1 MATGKVL
8 AGNTY
13 AQDTLRL
20 PPFCRMVFAVAL
32 AAATVFPVQA
42 AEYVPNPMI
51 QNVATNIAYG
61 GHERCRLD
69 VMWTKDN
76 VSQLPVLVWFHGG
89 GLVNGDK
96 FFLPFTD
103 HHIVQVAVR
112 YPFLKADGSV
122 SAEQVLDAAAQAVAW
137 TMKNIEKYRGS
148 SRKVF
153 LSGHSAGGYI
163 TLMLGMDPRWLGK
176 YGIATTD
183 LAGIAPLSGQAT
195 THFNVRKFSG
205 DTSPQFQPKIDALA
219 PLGHVAEKGYPPM
232 LVICGDPATQEWKCR
247 AEENELL
254 VSSIRACGHTNDI
267 EYVRL
272 PRTAHGSMRFPG
284 YMYVQ
289 SFIRQYAPFP
299 PVPRKTPKGK

>member
-1 MATGKVL
+1 MRILTIGTML
-8 AGNTY
+8 A
-13 AQDTLRL
+13 
-20 PPFCRMVFAVAL
+20 AL
-32 AAATVFPVQA
+32 AAMWFPARA
-42 AEYVPNPMI
+42 AEYVPNPVI
-51 QNVATNIAYG
+51 QNVETNIAYG
-61 GHERCRLD
+61 EHERCRLD
-69 VMWTKDN
+69 VMWTKDK
-76 VSQLPVLVWFHGG
+76 VRGLPVLVWFHGG
-89 GLVNGDK
+89 GLVQGDK

-122 SAEQVLDAAAQAVAW
+122 TAEQVLDAAAQAVAW
-137 TMKNIEKYRGS
+137 TLKNIENYRGS
-148 SRKVF
+148 PQKVF

-163 TLMLGMDPRWLGK
+163 TMMLGMDPRWLGK

-195 THFNVRKFSG
+195 THFNVRKFAG
-205 DTSPQFQPKIDALA
+205 DEKPQFLPKIDALA

-232 LVICGDPATQEWKCR
+232 LVVSGDPATREWKCR

-254 VSSIRACGHTNDI
+254 VASIRACGHTNDL

-272 PRTAHGSMRFPG
+272 PRTDHGSMRFPG

-289 SFIRQYAPFP
+289 SFIRQYAP
-299 PVPRKTPKGK
+299 VPRAPRNKGNAR

>member
-20 PPFCRMVFAVAL
+20 PPFCRMVFAMAI
-32 AAATVFPVQA
+32 AAATALSARA

-51 QNVATNIAYG
+51 QNVATNIVYG

-137 TMKNIEKYRGS
+137 TM
-148 SRKVF
+148 
-153 LSGHSAGGYI
+153 
-163 TLMLGMDPRWLGK
+163 
-176 YGIATTD
+176 
-183 LAGIAPLSGQAT
+183 
-195 THFNVRKFSG
+195 
-205 DTSPQFQPKIDALA
+205 
-219 PLGHVAEKGYPPM
+219 
-232 LVICGDPATQEWKCR
+232 
-247 AEENELL
+247 
-254 VSSIRACGHTNDI
+254 
-267 EYVRL
+267 
-272 PRTAHGSMRFPG
+272 
-284 YMYVQ
+284 
-289 SFIRQYAPFP
+289 
-299 PVPRKTPKGK
+299 

>member
-1 MATGKVL
+1 MSTVKMMVAAGFIATATG
-8 AGNTY
+8 
-13 AQDTLRL
+13 
-20 PPFCRMVFAVAL
+20 FFAR
-32 AAATVFPVQA
+32 A
-42 AEYVPNPMI
+42 AEYVPNPVI
-51 QNVATNIAYG
+51 QNVETNIAYC
-61 GHERCRLD
+61 EQDRCQLD
-69 VMWTKDN
+69 VMWTKDK

-122 SAEQVLDAAAQAVAW
+122 TAAHVLDAAAQAVAW
-137 TMKNIEKYRGS
+137 TMKNIANYKGS
-148 SRKVF
+148 PRKVF

-205 DTSPQFQPKIDALA
+205 DADPQFLPKIDALA
-219 PLGHVAEKGYPPM
+219 PLGHVAEKNYPPM
-232 LVICGDPATQEWKCR
+232 LVVTGDPAAREWKCR

-272 PRTAHGSMRFPG
+272 PHVDHGFMRFPG

-289 SFIRQYAPFP
+289 GFIRKYAPYP
-299 PVPRKTPKGK
+299 RAPRKASKGK

>member
-1 MATGKVL
+1 METVSFRRMMI
-8 AGNTY
+8 AGI
-13 AQDTLRL
+13 
-20 PPFCRMVFAVAL
+20 V
-32 AAATVFPVQA
+32 AATAVFPA
-42 AEYVPNPMI
+42 FAFEYVPNPVI
-51 QNVATNIAYG
+51 QNVETNIAYG
-61 GHERCRLD
+61 EHERCRLD
-69 VMWTKDN
+69 VMWTKDKAN
-76 VSQLPVLVWFHGG
+76 QLPVLVWFHGG

-122 SAEQVLDAAAQAVAW
+122 TTEQVLDAAAQAVAW
-137 TMKNIEKYRGS
+137 TVKNIANYRGS
-148 SRKVF
+148 PKKVF

-163 TLMLGMDPRWLGK
+163 ALMLGMDPRWLGR

-195 THFNVRKFSG
+195 KHFNVRKFSG
-205 DTSPQFQPKIDALA
+205 DADPQFLPKIDELA
-219 PLGHVAEKGYPPM
+219 PLGHVAGKGYPPM
-232 LVICGDPATQEWKCR
+232 LVVCGDPAAKEWKCR

-272 PRTAHGSMRFPG
+272 PGMDHGAMRFPG

-289 SFIRQYAPFP
+289 RFIRRYAPY
-299 PVPRKTPKGK
+299 PRSR